1 MRRIRLQAQIIS
13 GSIAGGLL
21 AGLALVFAGCPDEAA
36 DCHNILTCPAPNCA
50 EAGDVQGCIP
60 DDNGEDGGSDAQED

>member
-1 MRRIRLQAQIIS
+1 MRHRRLQAQVVA

-21 AGLALVFAGCPDEAA
+21 AVFALVFAGCPHTAE
-36 DCHNILTCPAPNCA
+36 DCHYTLSCQPPSCA

-60 DDNGEDGGSDAQED
+60 DENGEDGGEDAQED